1 MYPPPPTGAPAWT
14 VPWPA
19 PSVGAAGEVGEIG
32 GVPAREVG
40 GAPAALGGAMTRRP
54 GARTAPCDGQW
65 PLGQLVLL
73 IWLVLLVWL
82 VLLIRLAPLIRL
94 TPLIRLVLPVWLARS
109 APQAAGLIL
118 LVWLA
123 RPAPRAGATHPV
135 LAAQLDRAG
144 LPPLVATVGPPVR

>member
-1 MYPPPPTGAPAWT
+1 MCPPPPTGAPAWT

-19 PSVGAAGEVGEIG
+19 PSVGVVGAAGEIG
-32 GVPAREVG
+32 GASAREVG

-65 PLGQLVLL
+65 PLGQLALL

-82 VLLIRLAPLIRL
+82 VLLIRLA
-94 TPLIRLVLPVWLARS
+94 PLIRLVLPVWLARS

-123 RPAPRAGATHPV
+123 RLAPRAGATHPV
-135 LAAQLDRAG
+135 LATRPDRAG
-144 LPPLVATVGPPVR
+144 PPPLPATVGPPVR

>member
-1 MYPPPPTGAPAWT
+1 M
-14 VPWPA
+14 PWPA

-94 TPLIRLVLPVWLARS
+94 TPLIRLVL
-109 APQAAGLIL
+109 